1 MLNYQ
6 IKRKNG
12 LFIKDYHLDPS
23 LVYFLHL
30 PLKCLIIAHYPFHYL
45 FKTDN
50 TTEFS
55 RKRNRIRI
63 DENPIR

>member
-6 IKRKNG
+6 NKRKNG
-12 LFIKDYHLDPS
+12 LFIKFYYLASS

-30 PLKCLIIAHYPFHYL
+30 PLTCLLFAHYP

-50 TTEFS
+50 TFKFS
-55 RKRNRIRI
+55 PKQNRIRI
-63 DENPIR
+63 AKNPIS

>member
-30 PLKCLIIAHYPFHYL
+30 PLKCLLIAHYPFHYL

-50 TTEFS
+50 TT
-55 RKRNRIRI
+55 
-63 DENPIR
+63 